1 VNWYNCFLATT
12 AIWFDWVLGM
22 DTEVK
27 GYYMNDEQ
35 RAAHFVPIILSV
47 IRRDHVEDKAD
58 FIKIIQNDIVIPEL
72 VKHYGYFHMFGYEHV
87 VQMLSEKEPLIK
99 T

>member
-1 VNWYNCFLATT
+1 MGT
-12 AIWFDWVLGM
+12 DS
-22 DTEVK
+22 K
-27 GYYMNDEQ
+27 KYYMNDEQ
-35 RAAHFVPIILSV
+35 RAAHFVPIILSL
-47 IRRDHVEDKAD
+47 IRQNHVKDETD

-72 VKHYGYFHMFGYEHV
+72 VKHYGYFHMFGYDRI